1 MQIDSWKQKAKQ
13 LKREI
18 HAVYLAMKDPRTPWY
33 ARVLAAIIVGY
44 AFSPIDLI
52 PDPIPILGYL
62 DDLVLLPLGI
72 FLLIKIIP
80 SEVLLECRAKA
91 SASINSK
98 KPKNWIAGS
107 IIIAIWVGLIILTAR
122 YIFQAI
128 Q

>member
-1 MQIDSWKQKAKQ
+1 MLIENWKKKAKQ
-13 LKREI
+13 IKREI

-33 ARVLAAIIVGY
+33 ARVLAAVIVGY

-72 FLLIKIIP
+72 LLLVKIIP
-80 SEVLLECRAKA
+80 TEVLDECRAKA
-91 SASINSK
+91 TSFDSNK

-107 IIIAIWVGLIILTAR
+107 IIIAIWVGLFLLTAH
-122 YIFQAI
+122 YLLKALQ
-128 Q
+128 

>member
-1 MQIDSWKQKAKQ
+1 MWIDTWKQKAKQ

-52 PDPIPILGYL
+52 PDPIPVLGYL

-72 FLLIKIIP
+72 VLMVKIIP
-80 SEVLLECRAKA
+80 SEVLLDCRAKA
-91 SASINSK
+91 AASSTTN
-98 KPKNWIAGS
+98 KPKNWIAGG
-107 IIIAIWVGLIILTAR
+107 IIIAIWIGLVIVTVR
-122 YIFQAI
+122 YLYQAI